1 MTYFSIC
8 TNIIVWQLTIGVE
21 NIMKEKKILYQIRTL
36 NNMIV
41 KCFKSDSYI
50 DNLSLTPT
58 QMQIMEYILDNHDI
72 DIYQKD
78 LEEVLNLTRAT
89 VSGVLFTMEKN
100 GLIKRVAN
108 IKDARVK
115 QIVLN
120 ESAEKIFLKKKRIL
134 EDLEKIIVND
144 LSSEDLESFLKVI
157 NIMKENI
164 KNNY

>member
-1 MTYFSIC
+1 
-8 TNIIVWQLTIGVE
+8 
-21 NIMKEKKILYQIRTL
+21 MKEKKILYQIRTL

-144 LSSEDLESFLKVI
+144 LSSEDLESCLKVI

>member
-1 MTYFSIC
+1 
-8 TNIIVWQLTIGVE
+8 
-21 NIMKEKKILYQIRTL
+21 MKEKKILYQIRTL